1 METITRLSNFYG
13 RPQNQSP
20 QSTYEKIKLV
30 KKDLNSYA
38 LSKSEKTL
46 LLEKIE
52 KAELALNRNMEVTAE
67 TLLSQI
73 KRDLKTAVSKKRILS
88 HPGVA

>member
-13 RPQNQSP
+13 RPQNQIP
-20 QSTYEKIKLV
+20 RSTYEKIKLV
-30 KKDLNSYA
+30 KKDLNSCS
-38 LSKSEKTL
+38 LLISEKAP

-73 KRDLKTAVSKKRILS
+73 KRDLKSAVSKKKILS
-88 HPGVA
+88 PQGFA